1 MDAPHLRSSQRSVL
15 GMLASTFLIMVS
27 VVVCAIVLVFSVD
40 AACVAS
46 VNEWVPEYPGAEV
59 VDEWYDFFRAKGMGR
74 SRVTYF
80 TPDDRMEVVR
90 FYQNHQSS
98 MVRQNT
104 LASSGYRAQD
114 ATEGEGTQIVI
125 FSQCAFN

>member
-1 MDAPHLRSSQRSVL
+1 MDAPHMRSGQRSIL
-15 GMLASTFLIMVS
+15 GMLASTVLIMFSIVA
-27 VVVCAIVLVFSVD
+27 CAAVLVFSVD

-46 VNEWVPEYPGAEV
+46 VNEWVPEYPDAEV

-80 TPDDRMEVVR
+80 TPDDRMEVIR
-90 FYQNHQSS
+90 FYQRHQSN
-98 MVRQNT
+98 MMRHNT
-104 LASSGYRAQD
+104 LASSGYRVQD
-114 ATEGEGTQIVI
+114 ATEGEGTRIVI